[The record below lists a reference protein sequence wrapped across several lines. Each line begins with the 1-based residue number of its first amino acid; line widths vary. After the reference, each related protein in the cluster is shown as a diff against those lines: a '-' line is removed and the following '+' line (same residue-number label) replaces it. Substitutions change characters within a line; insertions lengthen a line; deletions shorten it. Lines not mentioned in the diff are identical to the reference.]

1 MTKPHIL
8 GVNGSPRRRG
18 NTYKL
23 IEMFL
28 DSCSLKDTD
37 KEIISI
43 VDYNIKYCIGCSE
56 CFTKG
61 KCPLKDDVSTIHK
74 KLLQADGIV
83 FGSPSY
89 EMHVPA
95 QTKTFFDRSAFII
108 HRPQLIGKC
117 AVSLAV
123 EAAIGADITS
133 EYILGCLTAMGASP
147 IGTMTATAYGPHI
160 FPDEERVKEDI
171 EMLSQKLMEEV
182 IDEKNTHK
190 RAKSFKPSEELGKV
204 MKSIGRYLKA
214 DYEYWKQKGW
224 LEEIEVEKKEEK
236 VAPKFETVRSLVQNM
251 PYAFRLE
258 NAKGIDSVI
267 QFIVPDEGFKG
278 YLSVKDC
285 KCAYFEGEAENP
297 TVTIITPSKIWLGI
311 VRGEVN
317 PVTAMMTRKYTVKGS
332 WRILTKFDKLFG

>member
-1 MTKPHIL
+1 MAKLHIL

-61 KCPLKDDVSTIHK
+61 KCPLKDDVSTVHK
-74 KLLQADGIV
+74 KLFQADGIV
-83 FGSPSY
+83 FGAPSY

-117 AVSLAV
+117 AVALAV
-123 EAAIGADITS
+123 EASIGADITS

-160 FPDEERVKEDI
+160 FPDEERVKESI

-190 RAKSFKPSEELGKV
+190 RAKSFKPPEELGKV
-204 MKSIGRYLKA
+204 MKSVGRYLEA
-214 DYEYWKQKGW
+214 DYEYWKKKGW

-236 VAPKFETVRSLVQNM
+236 VASKFETVRSLVQNM
-251 PYAFRLE
+251 PYAFKPE
-258 NAKGIDSVI
+258 NAKGINDVI
-267 QFIVPDEGFKG
+267 QFIVPDESFKG

-285 KCAYFEGEAENP
+285 KCEYFEGEAENP
-297 TVTIITPSKIWLGI
+297 TVTINTPSEIWLGI
-311 VRGEVN
+311 VKGEVN
-317 PVTAMMTRKYTVKGS
+317 PATAMMTRKYTVKGS
-332 WRILTKFDKLFG
+332 WGILTKFGKLFG